1 MEQLFNSVYSTTDV
15 SVNPLMLII
24 SLVSSLLL
32 GIILAKV
39 YKYKTIYTKEFVIT
53 LSILPMII
61 SLIIFLVNGNL
72 GTSVAVAGTF
82 SLIRFRSAAGGSK
95 ELLAIF
101 MATAI
106 GIATGMGFVT
116 LAIVFTLLISGVLY
130 VFENLQFTAVSQV
143 RRHVVI
149 SVATD
154 FDYEL
159 IFNAIFSASCNFS
172 ELSSIK
178 YIANETIQLDYIVD
192 LKSNVNDS
200 KFLQQFSK
208 YAEVVEINISKIAK
222 KKKTL

>member
-1 MEQLFNSVYSTTDV
+1 M
-15 SVNPLMLII
+15 
-24 SLVSSLLL
+24 
-32 GIILAKV
+32 
-39 YKYKTIYTKEFVIT
+39 YKRQ
-53 LSILPMII
+53 
-61 SLIIFLVNGNL
+61 
-72 GTSVAVAGTF
+72 SVAVAGTF

-130 VFENLQFTAVSQV
+130 VFENLRFTAVSQV

-172 ELSSIK
+172 ELSSIE